1 MITKDT
7 YFVKFEDGKA
17 AWLSPDKEI
26 PDGVID
32 KELRVMLFPD
42 YGKVL
47 KHKAT
52 GEISDG
58 IWLKDTATNDYE
70 EIDRPTDQETMEE

>member
-7 YFVKFEDGKA
+7 YLVKFSDGKS
-17 AWLSPDKEI
+17 AWLAPDKEI
-26 PDGVID
+26 PEGVED

-42 YGKVL
+42 DGKVL
-47 KHKAT
+47 KNKTT

-58 IWLKDTATNDYE
+58 IWLKDTTIDDYE
-70 EIDRPTDQETMEE
+70 EIDRPEETEE